1 VSDKVKLCSCGF
13 DALELQAWSVEW
25 HEAHKP
31 YHLEVFPG
39 VADDQITLDNLDS
52 FIARARR
59 KASA

>member
-13 DALELQAWSVEW
+13 DDLELQAWSVGW

-31 YHLEVFPG
+31 YHLKVFPG
-39 VADDQITLDNLDS
+39 IADDQTTLNNLDS

-59 KASA
+59 KANA